1 MTRRPVSP
9 DDRLRR
15 LAALYG
21 VQTSYV
27 DTEGVRREAAGESLL
42 AVLQSLGAPA
52 RGPRDTAAALA
63 AGQRAALDRLV
74 EPVVVAWGGRPPAI
88 LLRQPQSEP
97 ARDLRWRIDPERPR
111 PGGSRTHRTEL
122 DSLPTTAAEQVDGTR
137 YVERRF
143 DLPGTLPPGYH
154 RLHLEIGRRRGE
166 SLIISAPRRASTPG
180 AARRRDWGLFAPTY
194 ALHSRR
200 SLGIGDFRD
209 LSRLAAWAGRQGAS
223 VVGTLP
229 LHPTFLEQAG
239 EISPYA
245 PISRFFLNEIFIAV
259 ETVPEFRS
267 SRQARRLAGQPES
280 IRTRDRLTASR
291 LVDYRRV
298 LQVKRRLLEAMSRS
312 LLDGDSERS
321 RSFRNYLRAN
331 PIVADY
337 ARFRAVGEREGTP
350 WQEWRGRRREG
361 RLLAGDADPQAEAYH
376 AYAQWI
382 AHQQLDRLVRDNAA
396 AGVSLYFDLP
406 LGVDACGYDAYRN
419 RDLFVPGVSAG
430 APPDGFFTLGQTW
443 GFPPLHPQ
451 RLREQHHRY
460 FIDTIRHQLRY
471 ARLLR
476 IDHIMAL
483 TRLFLV
489 PEGALAA
496 DGVYLRYPE
505 EELYAVLCLEA
516 RRARAELI
524 GEDLGT
530 VPPEVRERMDRH
542 AVKRMYVLPLEIG
555 DASAPL
561 RAVPE
566 GSLATLN
573 THDMPPFA
581 SFWNGLDIGD
591 RQKLGLLDQPGVAR
605 ERRHRARAKRALA
618 RQLRALG
625 LLDGRATAG
634 RALEACVKLFATSRA
649 SLVLLNLED
658 LWLEHRPQNRPGTR
672 QEQPN
677 WRRRLKLSVED
688 LVSTRVGRHPVL
700 RALRRLRPAALTRPA
715 SPDSRRG

>member
-9 DDRLRR
+9 DDRLRQ

-21 VQTSYV
+21 VQTSYI
-27 DTEGVRREAAGESLL
+27 DTGGVRRDATDDSLL
-42 AVLQSLGAPA
+42 AVLRSLGAPLYG
-52 RGPRDTAAALA
+52 GPRAVATALA
-63 AGQRAALDRLV
+63 AGQRAAWDRLV
-74 EPVVVAWGGRPPAI
+74 APALVARDGRPPAI
-88 LLRQPQSEP
+88 LLRLPQSEP
-97 ARDLRWRIDPERPR
+97 ARDLRWRIDPERPGPR
-111 PGGSRTHRTEL
+111 GSRTHRTTL
-122 DSLPTTAAEQVDGTR
+122 DSLQTTAAAQIDGAR
-137 YVERRF
+137 YVERRL
-143 DLPGTLPPGYH
+143 DPTGTLPPGYH
-154 RLHLEIGRRRGE
+154 RLRLAVGNRRGE
-166 SLIISAPRRASTPG
+166 TMIISAPRRASSPG
-180 AARRRDWGLFAPTY
+180 AARRRDWGLFAPAY

-209 LSRLAAWAGRQGAS
+209 LSKLAAWAGRQGAG

-229 LHPTFLEQAG
+229 LHPTFLERDG

-245 PISRFFLNEIFIAV
+245 PVSRFFLNEIFIAV

-267 SRQARRLAGQPES
+267 SRLARRLAGQPES
-280 IRTRDRLTASR
+280 IRLRDRSTAAR

-298 LQVKRRLLEAMSRS
+298 LQVKRPLLEAMSRS
-312 LLDGDSERS
+312 LLDGNAERR

-337 ARFRAVGEREGTP
+337 ARFRAVGEREGAP
-350 WQEWRGRRREG
+350 WQAWRGRRREG

-382 AHQQLDRLVRDNAA
+382 AHQQLDRLVRDSAA

-406 LGVDACGYDAYRN
+406 LGVHACGYDVYRN

-451 RLREQHHRY
+451 RLRDQRHRY

-476 IDHIMAL
+476 IDHIMGL

-489 PEGALAA
+489 PDGAPAA

-530 VPPEVRERMDRH
+530 VPPEVRGRMDRH
-542 AVKRMYVLPLEIG
+542 AVKRMFVLPLELG
-555 DASAPL
+555 DASHPL
-561 RAVPE
+561 PGVPE
-566 GSLATLN
+566 GCLATLN

-581 SFWNGLDIGD
+581 SFWNGRDIGD
-591 RQKLGLLDQPGVAR
+591 RQKLGLLDQPGAAR
-605 ERRHRARAKRALA
+605 ERRGRAQAKRALV

-634 RALEACVKLFATSRA
+634 RALEACVKLLATSRA
-649 SLVLLNLED
+649 SLVLVNLED
-658 LWLEHRPQNRPGTR
+658 LWLEHRPQNRPGTHE
-672 QEQPN
+672 EQPN
-677 WRRRLKLSVED
+677 WRRRLRLSVEE
-688 LVSTRVGRHPVL
+688 LASAAVGRHAAL
-700 RALRRLRPAALTRPA
+700 RALRRLRPGRF
-715 SPDSRRG
+715 S